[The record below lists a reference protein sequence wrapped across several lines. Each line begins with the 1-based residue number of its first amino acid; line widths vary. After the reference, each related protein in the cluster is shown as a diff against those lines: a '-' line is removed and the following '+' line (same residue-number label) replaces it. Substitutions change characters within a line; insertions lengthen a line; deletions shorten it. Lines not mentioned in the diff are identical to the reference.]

1 MRLGPLRPLGR
12 WLTKPARTRPT
23 FLIIGAQKSGT
34 TSLRRYLFEHP
45 AVLCG
50 EPKELHYFD
59 RQHERGDSWYLAQ
72 FPWRTRAVAVRRR
85 WRVAPAVGEA
95 TPEYLYYTH
104 VPARVHAFDPDLQL
118 IVVLRDPVERA
129 YSHYQMQVRRR
140 GEQRTFEQ
148 VLAAEE
154 AEMPGRREL
163 TRRDPTH
170 VLPIVHNSYIE
181 RGFYAEQLERWFEL
195 FKRDRFLIL
204 SSAELSND
212 TAGAMAMITA
222 FLGVPQWPSEEYA
235 RLSAGTYE
243 PMAAETREYLA
254 RLFEPH
260 NRKLEE
266 LLGRAFEWTRPSAAR
281 AVSR

>member
-72 FPWRTRAVAVRRR
+72 FPWKTRAAAVRRR

-118 IVVLRDPVERA
+118 IVAPARSRRA
-129 YSHYQMQVRRR
+129 
-140 GEQRTFEQ
+140 G
-148 VLAAEE
+148 VLALPDAG
-154 AEMPGRREL
+154 APSRRATDVRGGPGRGGGGAARE
-163 TRRDPTH
+163 TRADAEDPTH

-195 FKRDRFLIL
+195 FERDRFLIL
-204 SSAELSND
+204 ASAELSDD
-212 TAGAMAMITA
+212 TAGAMAKITA
-222 FLGVPQWPSEEYA
+222 FLGVPEWPSEEYA
-235 RLSAGTYE
+235 RLSAGTYD

-254 RLFEPH
+254 ALFEPH

-266 LLGRAFEWTRPSAAR
+266 LLGRAFDWTRPSAAR

>member
-1 MRLGPLRPLGR
+1 
-12 WLTKPARTRPT
+12 
-23 FLIIGAQKSGT
+23 
-34 TSLRRYLFEHP
+34 
-45 AVLCG
+45 
-50 EPKELHYFD
+50 
-59 RQHERGDSWYLAQ
+59 
-72 FPWRTRAVAVRRR
+72 VRRR

-140 GEQRTFEQ
+140 GEQRTFEE
-148 VLAAEE
+148 VLAVEE

-163 TRRDPTH
+163 TQRDPTH

-195 FKRDRFLIL
+195 FERDRFLIL
-204 SSAELSND
+204 ASAELSDD
-212 TAGAMAMITA
+212 TAGAMATITA
-222 FLGVPQWPSEEYA
+222 FLGVPEWPSEDYA

-266 LLGRAFEWTRPSAAR
+266 LLGRAFDWTRPSAAR